1 MFKKQ
6 KTIALLV
13 MLPFSMLIFL
23 DFFVDVGQYFPTK
36 VHEFGHKLVMERKPG
51 VQYCFYDHIPG
62 AYQTTCMYEEGS
74 LTKLDEIMFDFGG
87 YTFELFVA
95 FLVMLTPL
103 SLVGGAWMLR
113 IQHSILFNNIT
124 PASDL
129 YWISFKWKIVIAL
142 FLAFMFLLSLIIQ
155 NKWIDYGWKWKGK
168 LKKKM
173 SCKFSEWYR
182 W

>member
-1 MFKKQ
+1 MNKKSRKFKKQ

-13 MLPFSMLIFL
+13 MLPFSMLVFL
-23 DFFVDVGQYFPTK
+23 DFFVDVGQYFPNK

-51 VQYCFYDHIPG
+51 VQYCFYDHVPG

-74 LTKLDEIMFDFGG
+74 LTKLDQLMFNLGG

-113 IQHSILFNNIT
+113 IQYSILFHNNL
-124 PASDL
+124 PSNDL
-129 YWISFKWKIVIAL
+129 YGLSHKWKLLIAL
-142 FLAFMFLLSLIIQ
+142 FLAFMFFMSLIIQ
-155 NKWIDYGWKWKGK
+155 NRWIDYGLKWKRK
-168 LKKKM
+168 LKRQRK
-173 SCKFSEWYR
+173 
-182 W
+182 